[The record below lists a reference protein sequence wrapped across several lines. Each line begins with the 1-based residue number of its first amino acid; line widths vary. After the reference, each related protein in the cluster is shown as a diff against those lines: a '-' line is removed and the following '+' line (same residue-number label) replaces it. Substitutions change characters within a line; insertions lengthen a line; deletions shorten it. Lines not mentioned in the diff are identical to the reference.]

1 MSEGA
6 LHQTHLIAASPGFS
20 FFDGYAFGVFFIG
33 LALFVAIWALSG
45 HRRRSVTPAAVYL
58 LLGAAAAIGLNL
70 LDIGQLDPITDSGV
84 IERLSEVAVIVA
96 LFAAGLRIDRR
107 LGWRRWRSTVLLIGV
122 VMPVT
127 IAAVALFANTLMG
140 LSLGAAL
147 LLGASLAPTDPVLAR
162 GVQVAGPGEGDRTE
176 SHFALTSEAG
186 LNDGLAFPFVL
197 LALFIA
203 GEPGV
208 GWFAEWFTADV
219 LYAIGVGVSIG
230 IVGGFS
236 IGYASDWLRS
246 KGLLNPQYDGWVA
259 LAAVLLIYGLTE
271 IFSAY
276 GFLAAFAGGLAFRR
290 YEWDHEAHHRV
301 HTGSDLVENILEL
314 AMLVLLGSTIT
325 LVGLEQP
332 GFWGWILV
340 PVLIV
345 LIRPLAVLGSFIG
358 SSVPMRQRAFIGWFG
373 IRGVG
378 SFYYAAV
385 GIGAGVLSLEE
396 ASTIYWTIIACV
408 GVSILVH
415 GMTSRPAVKSLE
427 THGCE

>member
-1 MSEGA
+1 MNGGTIELTA
-6 LHQTHLIAASPGFS
+6 LTASSAGFS
-20 FFDGYAFGVFFIG
+20 FFNGYALGILFIG

-45 HRRRSVTPAAVYL
+45 HGKRAITPAAVYL
-58 LLGAAAAIGLNL
+58 LLGAAAAVGLNL
-70 LDIGQLDPITDSGV
+70 LDIGQLDPIADSDV
-84 IERLSEVAVIVA
+84 IEHLSEVAVIVA

-107 LGWRRWRSTVLLIGV
+107 LGWRRWRSTVLLIAV

-127 IAAVALFANTLMG
+127 IGAVALFANTLMG

-162 GVQVAGPGEGDRTE
+162 GVQVDGPGQGDRTE

-197 LALFIA
+197 LAIFIA

-208 GWFAEWFTADV
+208 GWLGEWFTADV
-219 LYAIGVGVSIG
+219 LYAIAVGVSIG
-230 IVGGFS
+230 VVGGFG
-236 IGYASDWLRS
+236 IGYASDWLRT
-246 KGLLNPQYDGWVA
+246 KGLLNPEYDGWVA
-259 LAAVLLIYGLTE
+259 LAAVLVIYGLTE
-271 IFSAY
+271 VFSAY

-314 AMLVLLGSTIT
+314 AMIVLLGSTIT
-325 LVGLEQP
+325 LVGLQEP
-332 GFWGWILV
+332 GFWGWMLA

-345 LIRPLAVLGSFIG
+345 LIRPLSVLGSFIG
-358 SSVPMRQRAFIGWFG
+358 STVPIRQRAFIGWFG

-385 GIGAGVLSLEE
+385 GISAGVLSVEE
-396 ASTIYWTIIACV
+396 ASTIYWTIIVCV
-408 GVSILVH
+408 GVSILIH
-415 GMTSRPAVKSLE
+415 GLTSRPAVRNLE
-427 THGCE
+427 ARGCE

>member
-1 MSEGA
+1 MIEGA
-6 LHQTHLIAASPGFS
+6 IGQTELIAAAEGFS
-20 FFDGYAFGVFFIG
+20 FFNGYAFGVFFIG

-45 HRRRSVTPAAVYL
+45 HGQRTVTPAAVYL
-58 LLGAAAAIGLNL
+58 LLGGAAAVGLNL
-70 LDIGQLDPITDSGV
+70 LDIGQLDPIADSDV
-84 IERLSEVAVIVA
+84 IEHLSEVAVIVA

-107 LGWRRWRSTVLLIGV
+107 LGWKRWRSTVLLIGV

-127 IAAVALFANTLMG
+127 IGAVALFASTLMG

-162 GVQVAGPGEGDRTE
+162 GVQVDGPGQGDRTE

-197 LALFIA
+197 LAIFIA
-203 GEPGV
+203 GEGGT
-208 GWFAEWFTADV
+208 GWLAEWFTADV
-219 LYAIGVGVSIG
+219 VYAIAVGISIG
-230 IVGGFS
+230 VVGGFG

-246 KGLLNPQYDGWVA
+246 RGLLKQEYDGWVA
-259 LAAVLLIYGLTE
+259 LAAVLVIYGLTE

-314 AMLVLLGSTIT
+314 AMIVLLGSTIT
-325 LVGLEQP
+325 FVGLQAP
-332 GFWGWILV
+332 GFWGWMLA

-345 LIRPLAVLGSFIG
+345 LIRPLAVLGSFAG
-358 SSVPMRQRAFIGWFG
+358 SKVPFRQRAFIGWFG

-385 GIGAGVLSLEE
+385 AIGAGVLSVEE

-408 GVSILVH
+408 GVSILIH
-415 GMTSRPAVKSLE
+415 GLTSRPAVRSLE
-427 THGCE
+427 SHGCE

>member
-1 MSEGA
+1 MNGEAIQQTA
-6 LHQTHLIAASPGFS
+6 LTASATGFS
-20 FFDGYAFGVFFIG
+20 FFNGYAVGILFIG

-45 HRRRSVTPAAVYL
+45 HGRRAITPAAVYL
-58 LLGAAAAIGLNL
+58 LLGGAAAVGLNL
-70 LDIGQLDPITDSGV
+70 LDIGQLDPITDSDV
-84 IERLSEVAVIVA
+84 IEHLSEVAVIVA

-107 LGWRRWRSTVLLIGV
+107 LGWRRWRSTVLLIAV

-127 IAAVALFANTLMG
+127 IGAVALFANTLMG

-162 GVQVAGPGEGDRTE
+162 GVQVDGPGQGDRTE

-197 LALFIA
+197 LAIFIA
-203 GEPGV
+203 GDPGT
-208 GWFAEWFTADV
+208 GWLAEWFAADV

-230 IVGGFS
+230 VVGGFS
-236 IGYASDWLRS
+236 IGYASDWFRA
-246 KGLLNPQYDGWVA
+246 KGLLKSEYDGWVA
-259 LAAVLLIYGLTE
+259 LAAVLVIYGLTE
-271 IFSAY
+271 VFSAY

-290 YEWDHEAHHRV
+290 YEWDHEAHNRV

-314 AMLVLLGSTIT
+314 AMIVLLGSTIT
-325 LVGLEQP
+325 LVGLQAP
-332 GFWGWILV
+332 GLWGWLLV
-340 PVLIV
+340 PVLIL
-345 LIRPLAVLGSFIG
+345 LIRPLAVMGSFVG
-358 SSVPMRQRAFIGWFG
+358 SPVPVRQRAFIGWFG

-415 GMTSRPAVKSLE
+415 GLTSRPAVKSLDR
-427 THGCE
+427 HDCD

>member
-1 MSEGA
+1 MSQET
-6 LHQTHLIAASPGFS
+6 LSHSMLTAASPGLS
-20 FFDGYAFGVFFIG
+20 FFDGYAFGFFFIG

-45 HRRRSVTPAAVYL
+45 HGRRTVTPAAVYL
-58 LLGAAAAIGLNL
+58 LLGAAAAVGLNL
-70 LDIGQLDPITDSGV
+70 LGIGQIDPITDSDV

-107 LGWRRWRSTVLLIGV
+107 LGWRRWRSTVLLIGI
-122 VMPVT
+122 VMPIT
-127 IAAVALFANTLMG
+127 IGAVALFANTLMG
-140 LSLGAAL
+140 LSLGAAV

-197 LALFIA
+197 LAIFIA
-203 GEPGV
+203 GEG
-208 GWFAEWFTADV
+208 GSGWLGEWFATDV
-219 LYAIGVGVSIG
+219 LYAIGAGIAIG
-230 IVGGFS
+230 ALGGFG
-236 IGYASDWLRS
+236 IGYASDWLRER
-246 KGLLNPQYDGWVA
+246 GLLNPDYDGWVA
-259 LAAVLLIYGLTE
+259 LAAVLVIYGLTE

-290 YEWDHEAHHRV
+290 YEWDHESHHRV

-314 AMLVLLGSTIT
+314 AMIVLLGSTIT
-325 LVGLEQP
+325 IVGLGAP
-332 GFWGWILV
+332 GFWGWMLV
-340 PVLIV
+340 PFLLLLV
-345 LIRPLAVLGSFIG
+345 RPLAVMGSFIRSG
-358 SSVPMRQRAFIGWFG
+358 VPVRQRAFIGWFG

-385 GIGAGVLSLEE
+385 GISAGVLSLEE

-415 GMTSRPAVKSLE
+415 GLTARSAVRNLE
-427 THGCE
+427 SHGCE